1 MGHYTRLAGSSSRR
15 TKADVVAE
23 FRRREILDAA
33 RARFAGQG
41 VSETTVE
48 HIAKAAHVAKGT
60 VYLYYGS
67 KDEILRQLLVE
78 DLDELR
84 DSALAAIQAKGNLES
99 RLRGYI
105 AVVLAFFD
113 KRRDFID
120 HCQIEL
126 TPEVRRKVRTVLSQ
140 CYTDQVDAW
149 HAVLERA
156 VAEGTVVAASIDGAA
171 SNIVSL
177 ARGLALHRL
186 AGWPAGPIDPI
197 ATRAGRLLWKG
208 LAGR

>member
-1 MGHYTRLAGSSSRR
+1 MGSVRRR

-33 RARFAGQG
+33 RARFTNQG
-41 VSETTVE
+41 VTETTVE
-48 HIAKAAHVAKGT
+48 HIAKSARVAKGT

-67 KDEILRQLLVE
+67 KDDILRQLLEE

-84 DSALAAIQAKGNLES
+84 TGALAAIQEDGSLEL
-99 RLRGYI
+99 RLRCYI
-105 AVVLAFFD
+105 AAVLAFFD

-120 HCQIEL
+120 HCQLEL
-126 TPEVRRKVRTVLSQ
+126 TPDVRRKVRTVLSQ
-140 CYTDQVDAW
+140 CYKDQVDAW
-149 HAVLERA
+149 DAVLRRA
-156 VAEGTVVAASIDGAA
+156 VSAGTVVAASVDGAA

-186 AGWPAGPIDPI
+186 AGWPDGPIDPI

>member
-1 MGHYTRLAGSSSRR
+1 MGSGRRR

-41 VSETTVE
+41 VTGTTVE

-67 KDEILRQLLVE
+67 KDEILRQLLEE

-84 DSALAAIQAKGNLES
+84 TSALAAIHES
-99 RLRGYI
+99 GSIEGRLCGYI
-105 AVVLAFFD
+105 AAILAFFD
-113 KRRDFID
+113 KHRDFID
-120 HCQIEL
+120 HCQLEL
-126 TPEVRRKVRTVLSQ
+126 TPDVRRKVRPVLSQ
-140 CYTDQVDAW
+140 CYKDQVDAW
-149 HAVLERA
+149 DAVLQHA
-156 VAEGTVVAASIDGAA
+156 GSAGTVVAASIDGAA
-171 SNIVSL
+171 TNIVSL

-197 ATRAGRLLWKG
+197 ATRAGKLLWKG